1 MFARNDKLGRPAKTM
16 WEDLIRQHNECKR
29 TYDGA
34 RPYVTL
40 ARQIMPQLTPE
51 NQQHLQRIMAAL
63 LADLQRMDAQL
74 NDIAAGH
81 TNAHGHP
88 YTGEVKTDGAEA
100 KYLDIST
107 RYISWHENLTALI
120 MQPIADID
128 ALSSTNSTE
137 VPQHG

>member
-1 MFARNDKLGRPAKTM
+1 MFSRNDKLGRPAKTL

-29 TYDGA
+29 AYDSA
-34 RPYVTL
+34 RPYIAL
-40 ARQIMPQLTPE
+40 SRQIMAQLSPE

-63 LADLQRMDAQL
+63 LSDLQQMDAQL
-74 NDIAAGH
+74 NDIASGH
-81 TNAHGHP
+81 TNSLGHP
-88 YTGEVKTDGAEA
+88 YTGDVRTDGAEA
-100 KYLDIST
+100 KYLEIST

-128 ALSSTNSTE
+128 ALSATNNPE